1 MSGRNLSAQKRMA
14 MELMKVGQRA
24 VWLDP
29 KCKPMLAEATTRAQV
44 RELINKGLIR
54 RKRPRDGLK
63 FKVPP
68 QYWTRYRQRLKCDP
82 KLRRTPPAEIARPP
96 PSSGR
101 RYWSPRYWVERNNL
115 PAFEEFMAKRKAAKE
130 AKASEEKS

>member
-14 MELMKVGQRA
+14 MELMKAGQRA

-29 KCKPMLAEATTRAQV
+29 KCKPMLGAAKTRAQV
-44 RELINKGLIR
+44 RELIEKGLIR
-54 RKRPRDGLK
+54 RKAPRDGVK

-82 KLRRTPPAEIARPP
+82 KLRHTPPAEIARPA
-96 PSSGR
+96 PSSGK
-101 RYWSPRYWVERNNL
+101 RYWKPRFWVKRNNL
-115 PAFEEFMAKRKAAKE
+115 PALEEFLAKRKAVTE
-130 AKASEEKS
+130 KA